1 MVAFVEAIKKGKEER
16 KKKTAKEK
24 LDEKREQ
31 YNKTHPANKRFAKQ
45 KKRTAMAKASRRI
58 NRK

>member
-1 MVAFVEAIKKGKEER
+1 MTAFIDAIKPRQKTREETEQERLEENR
-16 KKKTAKEK
+16 K
-24 LDEKREQ
+24 Q
-31 YNKTHPANKRFAKQ
+31 YNSSHRQNKLFRKQ